1 MKKSARAALVL
12 FIAVFVQGQERQ
24 PLAAPGGKIAPALQR
39 VLAGEAAGKPLHVW
53 VRLRDREAVDPQA
66 LTRALE
72 ATRAALGDRTL
83 RRRAK
88 VGSGAGLVDVRD
100 LPVDGAA
107 LARIASLSVK
117 VRAVSRWLNAVSVE
131 ARPDQIRAL
140 AAVEE
145 VEGLDAVRS
154 FRREPPFPTSRNP
167 GPAAASHL
175 PRLFPPFRFLYGF
188 GYRQV
193 EQIGVPLLH
202 QSGLTGAG
210 VAVALFDVGFRHSH
224 EAFRTARI
232 LAQRDFVMGD
242 DDVQR
247 NLADPADYSDH
258 HGTAT
263 WSLLGGYSPGR
274 LIGPAYGA
282 DFILAKTED
291 ERSETPAEEDYW
303 VAALE
308 WAESLGADVV
318 SSSLGYTDWYEFP
331 DLDGRTAV
339 ITLVAD
345 RAAEL
350 GVVVVNAAGNERDTA
365 WNHIIIPADGFMV
378 IAAGA
383 VDADGF
389 LASFSSPGPTAD
401 GRIKPEVCAM
411 GLWDFIATSEFAYR
425 DLGYTWG
432 SGTSYSTP
440 LVAGVIAL
448 LLEAHP
454 DWTPRDVRDAL
465 TATASRASAPDNDYG
480 WGIVNGPAANLW
492 KR

>member
-1 MKKSARAALVL
+1 MKKLVQAALVL
-12 FIAVFVQGQERQ
+12 LAVIFAQGQIPR
-24 PLAAPGGKIAPALQR
+24 PSAVSGGKITPTLQRALTGAPA
-39 VLAGEAAGKPLHVW
+39 AKPLHVW
-53 VRLRDREAVDPQA
+53 IHLRDRETGDPKA
-66 LTRALE
+66 LNRALDE
-72 ATRAALGDRTL
+72 TRAALGERVL

-88 VGSGAGLVDVRD
+88 VRSEAGLVDVRD
-100 LPVDGAA
+100 LPVDPATLG
-107 LARIASLSVK
+107 RVASLAIR

-131 ARPDQIRAL
+131 ARPDQVRAL
-140 AAVEE
+140 AAIDNVK
-145 VEGLDAVRS
+145 GLDFVRS
-154 FRREPPFPTSRNP
+154 FRRNSPIPVSRGR
-167 GPAAASHL
+167 GPETASASL
-175 PRLFPPFRFLYGF
+175 RPFPPFRFLYGF

-193 EQIGVPLLH
+193 EQIGVLPLH

-210 VAVALFDVGFRHSH
+210 VTVALFDVGFRHSH
-224 EAFRTARI
+224 ETFRTARL

-247 NLADPADYSDH
+247 NLADPSDYTDD

-291 ERSETPAEEDYW
+291 DRSETPVEEDYW

-308 WAESLGADVV
+308 WAESLGVDVV
-318 SSSLGYTDWYEFP
+318 SSSLGYTNWYEFP

-339 ITLVAD
+339 ITLAAD

-350 GVVVVNAAGNERDTA
+350 GVVVVNAAGNERDKA
-365 WNHIIIPADGFMV
+365 WGHIIIPADGFKV

-383 VDADGF
+383 VDSSGY

-411 GLWDFIATSEFAYR
+411 GVWNFVATSESAGG
-425 DLGYTWG
+425 DSGYTWG

-440 LVAGVIAL
+440 LIAGVVAL

-454 DWTPRDVRDAL
+454 DWTPQDVRDAL
-465 TATASRASAPDNDYG
+465 MSTASRASIPDNDYG
-480 WGIVNGPAANLW
+480 WGIINGPAANLW